1 MRRILVIG
9 CSGAGKSTF
18 SKKLSQ
24 STGLPLVSL
33 DKEFW
38 RPGWTMPPRTQWR
51 QRVAEL
57 CQAER
62 WIMDGTFDSSLD
74 LRLPLADTV
83 LWFKLPRRICL
94 ARVAKRVAFTYGRV
108 RSEMA
113 PGCPERVDLEFL
125 RYVWTFEKR
134 QEPSIA
140 RALMDHG
147 SHITPVIF
155 RRDAEAQRFLDS
167 SVRITLRS

>member
-1 MRRILVIG
+1 MQRILVIG

-18 SKKLSQ
+18 SKKLSHA
-24 STGLPLVSL
+24 TGLPLVSL

-38 RPGWTMPPRTQWR
+38 RPGWTMPPRTEWR

-57 CQAER
+57 CQPEH

-94 ARVAKRVAFTYGRV
+94 TRVAKRVASTYGRV

-125 RYVWTFEKR
+125 RYIWTFEQR
-134 QEPSIA
+134 QEPSIVQ
-140 RALMDHG
+140 ALRDHG
-147 SHITPVIF
+147 RHITPVIF
-155 RRDAEAQRFLDS
+155 RRDAEAQSFLDT
-167 SVRITLRS
+167 IPPALLRS

>member
-38 RPGWTMPPRTQWR
+38 QPGWTMTPRAEWR
-51 QRVAEL
+51 QRVARL

-83 LWFKLPRRICL
+83 LWFKLPRWLCMV
-94 ARVAKRVAFTYGRV
+94 RVAKRVASTYGRV

-113 PGCPERVDLEFL
+113 PGCPERIDLEFL
-125 RYVWTFEKR
+125 RYIWTFEK
-134 QEPSIA
+134 QQDPNIV
-140 RALMDHG
+140 RALQNYG

-155 RRDAEAQRFLDS
+155 RRDAEAEHFLD
-167 SVRITLRS
+167 TQHLPPLRT